1 MNDFDIKK
9 VANALI
15 FFIDKK
21 VRFLTKTKFI
31 KMMFFVDKLHLEKYG
46 RSVFFDSYFK
56 LPKGP
61 VPSLTLNIINASA
74 GNCDI
79 EDDIDEFAK
88 EFSSYIAA
96 QCEYNRKRD
105 KNMTIFS
112 KKLDFN
118 ERMFSKSEIEALNI
132 VADKYI
138 NTSIDDIIEATHNTK
153 EFQTTRMQDIIT
165 KESMSGNNMEY
176 VSFWEKELAD
186 INTIIN

>member
-56 LPKGP
+56 FPKGP

-74 GNCDI
+74 GNCGI

-88 EFSSYIAA
+88 EFSLYVAV
-96 QCEYNRKRD
+96 QCKYNGKRD
-105 KNMTIFS
+105 KNMTTFS
-112 KKLDFN
+112 KKSEFN

-138 NTSIDDIIEATHNTK
+138 DTSIDDIIKATHNTK

-186 INTIIN
+186 INAIIN